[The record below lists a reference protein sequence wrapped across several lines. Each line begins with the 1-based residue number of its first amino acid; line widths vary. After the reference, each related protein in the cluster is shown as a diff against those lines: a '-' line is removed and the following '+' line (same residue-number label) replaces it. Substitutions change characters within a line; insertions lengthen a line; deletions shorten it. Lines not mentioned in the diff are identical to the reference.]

1 MSETR
6 FIAYE
11 SRLRMKITSMA
22 REFRNYYVG
31 YSKNYEDRSILLPY
45 ERRIEVSERRKN
57 DPYRVHC
64 RFNFYYLRYMRTN
77 DFRLKRI
84 FISGNFTRVLRFIAN
99 VLLSNIL
106 WLLIC
111 IPRFQSVPISYI
123 VGILFR
129 ISDLFKKW
137 NSKERQN

>member
-22 REFRNYYVG
+22 REFRNYSVA
-31 YSKNYEDRSILLPY
+31 YSKNYENRSILLPC
-45 ERRIEVSERRKN
+45 ERRIEVSERRRN

-64 RFNFYYLRYMRTN
+64 RFNFYYLRYMRRN

-84 FISGNFTRVLRFIAN
+84 FISENFTRVLRFIAN

-106 WLLIC
+106 
-111 IPRFQSVPISYI
+111 
-123 VGILFR
+123 
-129 ISDLFKKW
+129 
-137 NSKERQN
+137 